1 MNKLN
6 ENLLNCIN
14 IFLEIKDTNK
24 LCKVS
29 RFLRDCIKNSN
40 QLRKIYYVNL
50 LKKGNKK
57 NFINKNFSNLVLTNL
72 ELSKITFWHC
82 NFINT
87 TFKKCDMKHDKF
99 GLYTT
104 LTNCKFIDCDLSNSR
119 FDYTIVS
126 KTSFTNCLLQNSKWL
141 KCEYNRSTK
150 INKVDLTKHYLN
162 NKYLLSI
169 NI

>member
-40 QLRKIYYVNL
+40 QLRKTYYINL

-57 NFINKNFSNLVLTNL
+57 NFINKNFSNLILTNL
-72 ELSKITFWHC
+72 ELSKITFAIKPLCVPSSIKHPFSFPN
-82 NFINT
+82 NF
-87 TFKKCDMKHDKF
+87 KAYSEK
-99 GLYTT
+99 
-104 LTNCKFIDCDLSNSR
+104 
-119 FDYTIVS
+119 
-126 KTSFTNCLLQNSKWL
+126 
-141 KCEYNRSTK
+141 
-150 INKVDLTKHYLN
+150 
-162 NKYLLSI
+162 
-169 NI
+169 

>member
-14 IFLEIKDTNK
+14 IFLGIKDTNK

-29 RFLRDCIKNSN
+29 RFLRDCVKNSN
-40 QLRKIYYVNL
+40 QLRKTYYINL

-57 NFINKNFSNLVLTNL
+57 NFINKNFSNLILTNL